1 MAKDPSKKGVR
12 KIPSTFLDWI
22 TETYGEEVAKWYK
35 TTTGK
40 GKAEASRQRID
51 MSDAVGSTG
60 AYHEGHFQGAKD
72 FDTETGMGGGPTTG
86 RTLRPEAGFINV
98 AHAEQPRIAQRDMRR
113 LGIPLDWLTDFY
125 EAIHES
131 EGNRV
136 IDNLDI
142 QGSMAVDAGM
152 SVEHAAGQTR
162 LRQDLRRQGVQIPG
176 DRYVATDKPAPITQL
191 PKQQA
196 VPPEFDVSRIKD
208 PKTGGVPIAKTR
220 TKRVPK
226 VPRIKQASGA
236 ARVSFR
242 DAIGAAYTGMY
253 NTGFGHPGDED
264 PFGGRT
270 IELDPLFT
278 GATIKLP

>member
-12 KIPSTFLDWI
+12 KIPSTFLNWI

-40 GKAEASRQRID
+40 GKAEASKQRID
-51 MSDAVGSTG
+51 MSANVGSTG

-86 RTLRPEAGFINV
+86 RTLRPEPGFINV
-98 AHAEQPRIAQRDMRR
+98 AHAEQPRISQRDMRR
-113 LGIPLDWLTDFY
+113 LGIPLDWVTDFY

-136 IDNLDI
+136 IDNLDV
-142 QGSMAVDAGM
+142 QGSLAVDAGM
-152 SVEHAAGQTR
+152 SVEQAAGQTR

-220 TKRVPK
+220 TTRVPK
-226 VPRIKQASGA
+226 VPRIKQANGA

-242 DAIGAAYTGMY
+242 DAIGAAYTGLY
-253 NTGFGHPGDED
+253 DEGFQHPGDER
-264 PFGGRT
+264 PFGGRE
-270 IELDPLFT
+270 IEIDPLFT
-278 GATIKLP
+278 GATIALP